1 MEERVAV
8 SQPLASRVGSA
19 LTWRI
24 VELVGVKLIF
34 LLRVFVVSRLLGPGE
49 FGLFAVS
56 LVALDF
62 LLKITDFGMVP
73 ALVQRQGAERRHF
86 DAAWTVGL
94 LRAGLVGIV
103 VFIAAPFIAELFKE
117 PRATDLVR
125 VLALRPLLDAGA
137 SIGVAELTRQLRF
150 RSLAWIQVSEAVVNT
165 ALSIALVNP
174 LGVWALV
181 VGPLAGALTSL
192 VVSYLVAPHRPRLS
206 LNTEAMLP
214 LLRYGRWIFAR
225 ALIAP
230 LGTSVLQLAITRQ
243 VGVAELGLY
252 VLACKLAFL
261 PSEVASGVVGAVAF
275 PLYARLQDNPREAT
289 RTFRLILTGMFAV
302 LVPAALLIFVLA
314 PALVDNVLGP
324 RWQGTVPVIRVL
336 VWVNVV
342 GLLGDAIV
350 PLLKGLGRPSRAT
363 LLGVVQSGLLV
374 LLAWELAGRYGAVG
388 AGLTWLAATAASQIV
403 GAYMLRQLLPQVWVG
418 YAPSLTAVVTA
429 ALAGAAAA
437 WGIVRLESGLAGLAA
452 AIGSAGFITVAALWT
467 LDRWLAL
474 DLMRNLARTFPNVV
488 AGWTLVTG
496 FPRARSAT
504 PHGGGTQ

>member
-1 MEERVAV
+1 M

-19 LTWRI
+19 LAWKI
-24 VELVGVKLIF
+24 VELGGVKLIF

-73 ALVQRQGAERRHF
+73 ALVQRPGAERRHF

-94 LRAGLVGIV
+94 LRAGFVGLV

-150 RSLAWIQVSEAVVNT
+150 RSLAWIQISEAVVNT
-165 ALSIALVNP
+165 GLSIGLVKT

-181 VGPLAGALTSL
+181 VGPLAGALASL

-206 LNTEAMLP
+206 LDTDAVLP

-225 ALIAP
+225 AVIAP
-230 LGTSVLQLAITRQ
+230 LGTSILQLAISRQ
-243 VGVAELGLY
+243 LGVAELGLY
-252 VLACKLAFL
+252 TLACKLAFL
-261 PSEVASGVVGAVAF
+261 PSEVASGVVGTVAF
-275 PLYARLQDNPREAT
+275 PLYARLQDNPRQAT
-289 RTFRLILTGMFAV
+289 RTFQLILTGMLAV
-302 LVPAALLIFVLA
+302 LLPAALLIFVLA
-314 PALVDNVLGP
+314 PPLVDHVLGP

-342 GLLGDAIV
+342 GMLGDAIV
-350 PLLKGLGRPSRAT
+350 PLLKGLGWPSRAT
-363 LLGVVQSGLLV
+363 LLGLVQSGLLV
-374 LLAWELAGRYGAVG
+374 LLAWELAGRFGAVG
-388 AGLTWLAATAASQIV
+388 AALTWLAATGASQLFGV
-403 GAYMLRQLLPQVWVG
+403 YLLRRLLPQVWAASAV
-418 YAPSLTAVVTA
+418 SLLSTVAA
-429 ALAGAAAA
+429 ALAGAASA
-437 WGIVRLESGLAGLAA
+437 WGIIRVERGLAGMAA
-452 AIGSAGFITVAALWT
+452 AAASAAFVTVAVLWF
-467 LDRWLAL
+467 LDRRLEL
-474 DLMRNLARTFPNVV
+474 NLARDLARAFPNVV
-488 AGWTLVTG
+488 TGWTLVTR
-496 FPRARSAT
+496 FPRTQSTA
-504 PHGGGTQ
+504 PHSGGTQ